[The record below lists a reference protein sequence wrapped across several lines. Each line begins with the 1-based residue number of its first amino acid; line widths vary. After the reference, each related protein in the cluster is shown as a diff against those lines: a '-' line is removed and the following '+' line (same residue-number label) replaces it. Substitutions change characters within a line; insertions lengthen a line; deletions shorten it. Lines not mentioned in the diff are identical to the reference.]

1 MNTTIE
7 LMHLRDQAAREIT
20 AATDHQEYCRAHGV
34 LNIVLAAVKKFT
46 IPTEENLNGLKY
58 DIQQYKD
65 GTSRRTQLLTVNYKA
80 TAKAHSPHT
89 RKFTTK
95 NKMPFNKFQ

>member
-1 MNTTIE
+1 MSATRE
-7 LMHLRDQAAREIT
+7 LMTMRDQAAREIT
-20 AATDHQEYCRAHGV
+20 AAADHQEYCRAHGV
-34 LNIVLAAVKKFT
+34 LNIVLAAVRKFP
-46 IPTEENLNGLKY
+46 IPTEENLNELKC
-58 DIQQYKD
+58 DVQQYQD
-65 GTSRRTQLLTVNYKA
+65 STSRRTQLLTVNYKA